1 MNDQNSSGSFFSG
14 LLIGAIAG
22 SVVALLT
29 APQSGEKTR
38 QIISDKTDEFQQKA
52 ADTID
57 EALAQAER
65 AMSSA
70 RETTQ
75 RTIDKT
81 QKRISE
87 LEAKGQK
94 MAAEQRDRLNR
105 LSELMRE
112 NQNTY

>member
-1 MNDQNSSGSFFSG
+1 MSDQSSSGSFFSG
-14 LLIGAIAG
+14 LIIGMIAG

-29 APQSGEKTR
+29 APQSGEETR
-38 QIISDKTDEFQQKA
+38 QYISDKTDEYREKA

-75 RTIDKT
+75 RTIDRT
-81 QKRISE
+81 QKRINE
-87 LEAKGQK
+87 LESKGEK

-105 LSELMRE
+105 INQSMR
-112 NQNTY
+112 QTS